1 MKQLIER
8 IFDFIFALIAIIIFS
23 PIMLITAVFIKI
35 VSPGGPVFADI
46 PKRVGKDHQMFKMY
60 KFRSMIP
67 NAHKWFDEHPA
78 IYEIY
83 KKNNF
88 KLDNDPRWIK
98 GARLLRKYSIDE
110 LPQFFNIL
118 QGEMSIVGPRP
129 YYDFELVEQSKVFP
143 DTKNDIEQAL
153 LVKPGITG
161 PWQVS
166 GRANINFPERIKMD
180 SEYAKNKSLLKDL
193 EILIIT
199 PIALFSKKGET
210 Y

>member
-1 MKQLIER
+1 MKIFIER
-8 IFDFIFALIAIIIFS
+8 IFDFIIALVAVILFS
-23 PIMLITAVFIKI
+23 PIMFIAGLFIKI
-35 VSPGGPVFADI
+35 VSPGGPVLADI
-46 PKRVGKDHQMFKMY
+46 PQRVGKNHKMFRMY

-67 NAHKWFDEHPA
+67 NAHKWFDGHPDV
-78 IYEIY
+78 YEEY

-98 GARLLRKYSIDE
+98 GARFLRKYSIDE

-118 QGEMSIVGPRP
+118 KGDMSIVGPRP
-129 YYDFELVEQSKVFP
+129 YYDFELVEQAKVFP
-143 DTKNDIEQAL
+143 NTQNDIEQAL

-166 GRANINFPERIKMD
+166 GRANIKFPERIKMD
-180 SEYAKNKSLLKDL
+180 SDYAKNKNLIRDFM
-193 EILIIT
+193 ILVIT
-199 PIALFSKKGET
+199 PIALFTKKGET